1 MPGPPL
7 PRVALSLVLLAGG
20 AAALEAYQGMG
31 SHRPARRVKPIETT
45 LPPITVD
52 FRDVAAEAGLVAPNV
67 SGGEGAKKYI
77 LETTGSGVAVL
88 DYDGDGLMDV
98 FLANGTTLDGGGAGA
113 KATSHLYRNLGRL
126 KFQDVTE
133 AAGVGRTGWGQG
145 VCAADYDNDGDTD
158 LFAAYFGQSVL
169 YRNEGNGRFTDG
181 TETAGLRA
189 ANARW
194 DTGCS
199 WLDYDLDGKLDLI
212 VTSYLE
218 FDRTKVPEP
227 GAGGYCLWKGIPVMC
242 GPRGLPFSRNQL
254 FHNEGGGRFTNVSVP
269 SGIAAA
275 KSCYAFTA
283 VASDF
288 DEDGYPDVYVACD
301 STPSLLYHNQRNG
314 TFEEIGLLTGVAL
327 NQDGQEQGGMG
338 VAVADYDEDGHVD
351 IVKTNFSDDV
361 PNVYHNNGDGTFEDK
376 VFESGLGG
384 YMDYVGWG
392 VHLLDVDHDG
402 RKDLLMINGHV
413 YPEVEKTPGLR
424 FHQPRLLYWNVG
436 GGKFK
441 DISAASG
448 PAIDEAR
455 SSRGSAAAD
464 LDNDGSL
471 EVVVS
476 NLGAPPSL
484 LKNFG
489 PRKNWLLVR
498 LRGTKCNRDAV
509 GARVFVYT
517 GPRRVSGEVQTGS
530 SYVSQNDPRLH
541 FGLADDARYDRIE
554 VAWPGGGREVF
565 PAGAAN
571 RIVVLEQG
579 SGTPAP
585 ASARPPS
592 PRP

>member
-1 MPGPPL
+1 MPGWPSS
-7 PRVALSLVLLAGG
+7 RVALGLVLLLVSG
-20 AAALEAYQGMG
+20 ALLEAYQGMG
-31 SHRPARRVKPIETT
+31 SRRPARRIKPVETSLT
-45 LPPITVD
+45 PITAS
-52 FRDVAAEAGLVAPNV
+52 FRDAAAEAGLAAPNV

-88 DYDGDGLMDV
+88 DFDGDGWMDL
-98 FLANGTTLDGGGAGA
+98 FLANGTTLDGDGAGA
-113 KATSHLYRNLGRL
+113 KSTGHLYRNLGGL

-133 AAGVGRTGWGQG
+133 KAGLTRTGWGQG
-145 VCAADYDNDGDTD
+145 VCAADYDNDGDAD
-158 LFAAYFGQSVL
+158 LFAAYFGRSVL
-169 YRNEGNGRFTDG
+169 YRNEGNGTFVDVTDG
-181 TETAGLRA
+181 AGLRA
-189 ANARW
+189 DPRW

-199 WLDYDLDGKLDLI
+199 WLDYDLDGKLDLV
-212 VTSYLE
+212 VTSYLQ
-218 FDRTKVPEP
+218 FDRAKVPEP
-227 GAGGYCLWKGIPVMC
+227 GSGGFCQWKGIPVMC
-242 GPRGLPFSRNQL
+242 GPRGLPFSRNRL
-254 FHNEGGGRFTNVSVP
+254 FHNEGGGRLRDVSVA

-275 KSCYAFTA
+275 KSCYGFTA

-301 STPSLLYHNQRNG
+301 STPSLLYHNKKDG
-314 TFEEIGLLTGVAL
+314 TFEEIGLLSGVAL

-338 VAVADYDEDGHVD
+338 VAVADYDEDGHAD

-361 PNVYHNNGDGTFEDK
+361 PNLYHNNGDGTFEDK

-392 VHLLDVDHDG
+392 VHLIDVDHDG

-413 YPEVEKTPGLR
+413 YPEVERTPGLR
-424 FHQPRLLYWNVG
+424 YQQPRLLYWNVG

-448 PAIDEAR
+448 SAIDEAR

-489 PRKNWLLVR
+489 GRKNWLLVR
-498 LRGTKCNRDAV
+498 LRGTTCNRDAV
-509 GARVFVYT
+509 GARVAVYA
-517 GPRRVSGEVQTGS
+517 GGRRISGEVQTGS

-554 VAWPGGGREVF
+554 VAWPGGAREVF

-579 SGTPAP
+579 TGG
-585 ASARPPS
+585 RP
-592 PRP
+592 